1 LIDLHT
7 HTNESD
13 GTYTPAE
20 LVDAAVRLKLEAL
33 AITDH
38 DTFAGYD
45 EALPIARQ
53 AALDLV
59 CGIELS
65 CRLAGSRES
74 SIHLLGYFLHEP
86 PSKDF
91 RTWLSEVLADRR
103 DRNVRLIDRLQSMGV
118 DIQLSEVEAVGGTLT
133 GRPHFARVLV
143 QKGYARN
150 SEDAFRKYLS
160 ETAPAYVER
169 HSPYA
174 VAGIQNVMRGGGL
187 AVLAHPIRL
196 GIRDPREEE
205 ALILELCEAGLG
217 GLEVY
222 HADHRPADIERY
234 ERLAKKLDLAI
245 TGGSDFHGGAKPG
258 HALGTGVRGNLNIP
272 RDVLDRL
279 RERRPH

>member
-1 LIDLHT
+1 MIDLHS

-20 LVDAAVRLKLEAL
+20 LVEAAGRLNLEAL

-45 EALPIARQ
+45 QALPLAR
-53 AALDLV
+53 AAGLDLV

-65 CRLAGSRES
+65 CRLAGSREA

-86 PSKDF
+86 PSQEF
-91 RTWLSEVLADRR
+91 RNWLDEVLADRR
-103 DRNVRLIDRLQSMGV
+103 DRNERLIEKLRSMGV
-118 DIQLSEVEAVGGTLT
+118 EIQMSEVESVGRTLT

-150 SEDAFRKYLS
+150 SEDAFRKYLGES
-160 ETAPAYVER
+160 APGYVER
-169 HSPYA
+169 HGPYA
-174 VAGIQNVMRGGGL
+174 VAGIQHVVRGCGL

-196 GIRDPREEE
+196 GIRNPRDEE

-234 ERLAKKLDLAI
+234 DRLAKKLDLAI
-245 TGGSDFHGGAKPG
+245 TGGSDFHGAAKPG

-272 RDVLDRL
+272 REVLDRL
-279 RERRPH
+279 RAR